1 MYLDNIIITIISILI
16 SVLIIKLIS
25 IPINSILYE
34 LTGLTKIM
42 NITNNLIFKTNTL
55 MIVLVIISTMIPL
68 RKIDEL
74 NIIDTNKN
82 N

>member
-1 MYLDNIIITIISILI
+1 
-16 SVLIIKLIS
+16 
-25 IPINSILYE
+25 
-34 LTGLTKIM
+34 M
-42 NITNNLIFKTNTL
+42 NINNNLIFKTNTL
-55 MIVLVIISTMIPL
+55 MIILVIISTMIPL